1 MAALQRFLLKGRSV
15 GRVFLPL
22 PTVGPKVQRQQLLRV
37 AQYSSS
43 SSTTTTQGTFIPQQ
57 KQGLST
63 EAALKL
69 KKGRGSH
76 DELAL
81 VDLDEEEHLA
91 RIGMTRE
98 KIEVDGMKLNWDKM
112 GKGDHVVLLL
122 PGIIG
127 TVLL

>member
-22 PTVGPKVQRQQLLRV
+22 PIVGPKVQRQQLLRV

-43 SSTTTTQGTFIPQQ
+43 TATTQGTFIPQQ

-69 KKGRGSH
+69 KKGGSH

-127 TVLL
+127 TVSI

>member
-1 MAALQRFLLKGRSV
+1 MAALQRFLLKGRL
-15 GRVFLPL
+15 LPL
-22 PTVGPKVQRQQLLRV
+22 PIVGPKVQREQLLRV
-37 AQYSSS
+37 AHYS
-43 SSTTTTQGTFIPQQ
+43 SSTTTTQGTFNSSSIPQQ

-69 KKGRGSH
+69 KKGGGSH

-81 VDLDEEEHLA
+81 LDLDEEEHLA

-127 TVLL
+127 TVLI

>member
-1 MAALQRFLLKGRSV
+1 MAALQRFLLKGRSL
-15 GRVFLPL
+15 LPL
-22 PTVGPKVQRQQLLRV
+22 PIVGPKVQRQQLLRV

-43 SSTTTTQGTFIPQQ
+43 SSTTSTQGTFNSSSIPQQ

-69 KKGRGSH
+69 KKGGSH

-127 TVLL
+127 TVLI